1 VVVVATVTENDDE
14 QREALLEAL
23 TEVAPNQVGYYMSVV
38 DAGAERGYTPVQ
50 AMFDLGLGDI
60 AEVAVW
66 AHLGIEA
73 QAVSPEEVDLDA
85 FGKWGAG
92 TAKARR
98 AVPLSGKRLLAEDP
112 GDPELARLAR
122 SMLGDRVV
130 MVAPSGGQGV
140 VDELIAWAEEHFV
153 SKELADAAVEATV
166 DVQAPAIALD
176 DATSTSEV
184 AQLVDDVLRRAVEQR
199 ASDVHIEP
207 RASALVVRY
216 RVDGVL
222 RGENYPAKLAP
233 AVVARLKVM
242 ARVDIAQARRPADG
256 RFSFSVGSG
265 QRDKVDCRLVTLPTV
280 WGESATVRLLG
291 TGAGIVRIDQLGFSP
306 PVLAALRSTL
316 ASPTGALFVT
326 GPTGSG
332 KTTTLY
338 SVLSAIATSERKVLT
353 IEDPVE
359 QRIEGISQHQVDP
372 TAGFTFATALRSFLR
387 ADPDVIMVGEIR
399 DKETAEM
406 AVAAA
411 YTGHFVLSSFH
422 ASSAALAPLRLM
434 DMGIPA
440 ALVASGL
447 HVVIAQRLV
456 RKLCTA
462 CRVPDEARYD
472 SVLEWPGSDGLMV
485 NERPKELW
493 TASDKGCKR
502 CVSGGKGGYSGRV
515 AIAEVLVVDEAVRRA
530 IVDGAPPEEIRR
542 YMKDQGT
549 GSMWLDGLAKVAA
562 GETSMAELAR
572 VTEQQED

>member
-1 VVVVATVTENDDE
+1 MTTTATDPDD
-14 QREALLEAL
+14 QREALLQALAEA
-23 TEVAPNQVGYYMSVV
+23 APGQAGYYASVL
-38 DAGAERGYTPVQ
+38 DAGAERGYTAVQ
-50 AMFDLGLGDI
+50 ALFDMGLGDV
-60 AEVAVW
+60 AEAAVW
-66 AHLGIEA
+66 AHLGVEVQTVA
-73 QAVSPEEVDLDA
+73 PNEVDLDA
-85 FGKWGAG
+85 FGTWGPA
-92 TAKARR
+92 TARARR

-112 GDPELARLAR
+112 GDPELVRLAR
-122 SMLGDRVV
+122 SILGEGVV
-130 MVAPSGGQGV
+130 MVAPAGGQTV

-153 SKELADAAVEATV
+153 SKELADAAAEATATV
-166 DVQAPAIALD
+166 SVPVVALD
-176 DATSTSEV
+176 DASSTSEV

-207 RASALVVRY
+207 MPSALVVRY

-222 RGENYPAKLAP
+222 RSENYPAKLAP

-256 RFSFSVGSG
+256 RFSFSVTPSRDQRSG
-265 QRDKVDCRLVTLPTV
+265 KVDCRLVTLPSV

-291 TGAGIVRIDQLGFSP
+291 TGAGIVRIEQLGFSP
-306 PVLAALRSTL
+306 PVASALRSAL

-338 SVLSAIATSERKVLT
+338 SVLSTIATAERKVLT

-359 QRIEGISQHQVDP
+359 QRIEGVSQHQVDP
-372 TAGFTFATALRSFLR
+372 AAGFTFATALRSFLR

-502 CVSGGKGGYSGRV
+502 CVSGGKGGHIGRV

-549 GSMWLDGLAKVAA
+549 GSMWADGLAKVAA

>member
-1 VVVVATVTENDDE
+1 MVVVATVTENDDE